1 MIAVNSEPRG
11 GSQNG
16 SSKESRCWYGRET
29 AFTSL
34 GWTLERLSNSLS
46 IGVDATAQLVGV
58 TGPRQPAEKVTEPAA
73 KASAKGGCQAGYK
86 RRATK
91 SALVCAL
98 MHPFIRFFGLLS
110 KLKIAGRIMAWI

>member
-46 IGVDATAQLVGV
+46 IGVDAAAQLVGV
-58 TGPRQPAEKVTEPAA
+58 TGPRQPAEKVAEPAA
-73 KASAKGGCQAGYK
+73 KASAKGGCQAGCQAGLQKAGYK
-86 RRATK
+86 VGFSVRSHA
-91 SALVCAL
+91 SVHSFL
-98 MHPFIRFFGLLS
+98 GLTE
-110 KLKIAGRIMAWI
+110 